1 MVFSVILILKSYGF
15 KTFSEYI
22 DESYDTQVDS
32 DKRMDMVLDE
42 LERLSNTDMIKLT
55 KNIKPILDYNYNLLL
70 DMNKNKKDYLKKY
83 FTEKIDDLYS

>member
-1 MVFSVILILKSYGF
+1 
-15 KTFSEYI
+15 
-22 DESYDTQVDS
+22 
-32 DKRMDMVLDE
+32 MDMVLDE
-42 LERLSNTDMIKLT
+42 LERLSNTDMIELT